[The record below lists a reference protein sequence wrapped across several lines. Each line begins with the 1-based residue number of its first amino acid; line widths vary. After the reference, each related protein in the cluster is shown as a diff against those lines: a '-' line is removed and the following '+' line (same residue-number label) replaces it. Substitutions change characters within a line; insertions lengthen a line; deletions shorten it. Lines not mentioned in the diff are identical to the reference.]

1 MQNYLSYSKQ
11 VTNWAIYCLQHY
23 QSHEKCRN
31 SIFCRLRSVSSCMR
45 ESAGRN
51 VSIRS
56 YNALT
61 CGDMLCRA
69 TTSQSLRRPVPSGPA
84 NMTRQFQ
91 KLVRPKRGQS
101 AQDPPWPCAHIRS
114 KKIFPWETSPE
125 EFQKSFLTKNLDVRT
140 NKKDRVKLRKQ
151 GFQMVWVSHS
161 WVQYSLTVTLQRF
174 EFAVWAVFRDPFL
187 QNFGTVQK
195 NLTPWHTLGTQLWRT
210 VGGLTRTKWE
220 KSVPGG

>member
-101 AQDPPWPCAHIRS
+101 AQDHAHTFVQKKSFPERRRRRNFKSPFWRKIWTYGQTKKIVLSYESRAFKWYGYHIPGFNTLWPWRS
-114 KKIFPWETSPE
+114 KD
-125 EFQKSFLTKNLDVRT
+125 L
-140 NKKDRVKLRKQ
+140 
-151 GFQMVWVSHS
+151 
-161 WVQYSLTVTLQRF
+161 SLQLV
-174 EFAVWAVFRDPFL
+174 PFL
-187 QNFGTVQK
+187 ETRFSKILGRYKKTW
-195 NLTPWHTLGTQLWRT
+195 PRDTL
-210 VGGLTRTKWE
+210 
-220 KSVPGG
+220 